1 MSGFDNSRLAAVV
14 LGAGKG
20 TRMKSDAPK
29 VLHPVCGR
37 PIIEYVLDA
46 VASVGA
52 GETVLVVGQGSEEVR
67 AEVGT
72 GVRYVEQ
79 GEPLGTGHAVRVA
92 LEDLGEDFDEIL
104 VLPGDS
110 PLIRGETLRALI
122 DERRAQDATASLVS
136 AELEKPDG
144 YGRLVRDAS
153 GGVERIT
160 EERDASDDERAIKE
174 VNGCTYAF
182 NRPLAEETL
191 GLLTTD
197 NAKSEYYL
205 TDVVGLFVSGGHKV
219 VSVGAPAE
227 EVLGVNNREELAIV
241 DSIMR
246 SRINKELMNTGV
258 TIVDPDK
265 TYVDYGVEI
274 GRDTVIMPLVFITG
288 RSRIGSRCRM
298 GPCTAVK
305 DTVVGDRCV
314 VEFSWLNGCEIDED
328 VNIGPF
334 SRLRPGTKMRAGS
347 KAGSF
352 VEIKNTVVGP
362 GSKVPHLSYMGD
374 AVIGDDVNIGAGS
387 ITCNFD
393 GEKKHSTEIGDRAF
407 IGSDTMFI
415 APVKIG
421 KEAATAAGSSISKD
435 VPDGGLGI
443 ERADQENIGEWRERR
458 KKKGSKKKGTRKSH
472 DAGEV
477 PL

>member
-1 MSGFDNSRLAAVV
+1 
-14 LGAGKG
+14 
-20 TRMKSDAPK
+20 
-29 VLHPVCGR
+29 
-37 PIIEYVLDA
+37 
-46 VASVGA
+46 
-52 GETVLVVGQGSEEVR
+52 
-67 AEVGT
+67 
-72 GVRYVEQ
+72 
-79 GEPLGTGHAVRVA
+79 
-92 LEDLGEDFDEIL
+92 
-104 VLPGDS
+104 
-110 PLIRGETLRALI
+110 
-122 DERRAQDATASLVS
+122 
-136 AELEKPDG
+136 
-144 YGRLVRDAS
+144 
-153 GGVERIT
+153 VERIT